1 NPKWEVL
8 EGDEAQLTEEKFRPI
23 YPATAKLSSENIGAI
38 IDANLNDAVAHIDE
52 WYDQGLRDKRRLIGR
67 ADAYRLI
74 HRPANLN
81 DAQVARK
88 RLVYDELMLMQLG
101 LGLAKRLRD
110 GRLTAP
116 VLRIDKLLDE
126 RIRQRFPFELTR
138 AQQSAVW
145 EIVKDLQSGR
155 PMNRLLQGDVGSGK
169 TVVALYAML
178 VGVANKLQST

>member
-1 NPKWEVL
+1 FDGKEKLGLVWFNQAWLRGKIHPGLIIRVRGRVKFFHSMPQMANPKWEVL

-88 RLVYDELMLMQLG
+88 RLVYDE
-101 LGLAKRLRD
+101 
-110 GRLTAP
+110 
-116 VLRIDKLLDE
+116 
-126 RIRQRFPFELTR
+126 
-138 AQQSAVW
+138 
-145 EIVKDLQSGR
+145 
-155 PMNRLLQGDVGSGK
+155 
-169 TVVALYAML
+169 
-178 VGVANKLQST
+178 